1 MKTPIPYILGLLVGI
16 CFGLLLLL
24 LFRVRKEGSPRQY
37 DERQIAGQGKAYKAG
52 FFTLLIC
59 DALCCVLE
67 FADGLP
73 GEPLI
78 WHVCA
83 LMAGVGVFAV
93 TAIHFDSYISLNS
106 SPKQYYFMGGCFI
119 IAESCIAITN
129 FRSDDP
135 DNMVMAVI
143 SLMVA
148 LLWVIVLLALLIHR
162 KRTKAEEQE

>member
-1 MKTPIPYILGLLVGI
+1 MKTPAPYIVGLLIGI
-16 CFGLLLLL
+16 CFGALPLMLW
-24 LFRVRKEGSPRQY
+24 KKSSSHQY

-52 FFTLLIC
+52 FFTTLIC
-59 DALCCVLE
+59 SGLCVVLE
-67 FADGLP
+67 VADGLP
-73 GEPLI
+73 GEPLM
-78 WHVCA
+78 WHICA
-83 LMAGVGVFAV
+83 LLAGTGAFAV

-119 IAESCIAITN
+119 VAETCIAINN

-148 LLWVIVLLALLIHR
+148 VLWVIVLLALLIHR
-162 KRTKAEEQE
+162 RRAKAEEQE

>member
-1 MKTPIPYILGLLVGI
+1 MKTPTPYILGMLVGI
-16 CFGLLLLL
+16 YFGALLLC
-24 LFRVRKEGSPRQY
+24 VRKKGNPRQY

-52 FFTLLIC
+52 FFTMLIC

-78 WHVCA
+78 WHICA
-83 LMAGVGVFAV
+83 LLAGVGAMAV

-106 SPKQYYFMGGCFI
+106 SPKQYYFMGGCFFI
-119 IAESCIAITN
+119 SESCIAISN
-129 FRSDDP
+129 LRSGDP
-135 DNMVMAVI
+135 DNMAMAII

-148 LLWVIVLLALLIHR
+148 ALWVIIVLALLIHR
-162 KRTKAEEQE
+162 SRAKAEEQE